1 MKNMAKYVREGAWR
15 YGLEEEAK
23 FVSPRR
29 TMEETLL
36 ALAKEDKRIC
46 FVISE
51 GMVTEPYQTAGIHP
65 YRTIGLGIAEENT
78 ILVASGLAKEGLT
91 PVYTYMGWM
100 LGVAYNVIFQ
110 SVATDNL
117 NVKMIMTTR
126 GWAGGGA
133 SHHEINDI
141 AFMRCIP
148 QILIMAPADPIELIK
163 VLKAGMGY
171 NGATFIRVYGQAV
184 PNLYEESYPF
194 EIGKASVVRDGGDIS
209 IISFGTELWR
219 SLKAADILA
228 NKGIQARV
236 INMSTLKPMDDE
248 AILSAARETGAIVTA
263 EDHNILGG
271 IGEAV
276 ARIVC
281 KNYPIPMD
289 TVGVRDRFSQSTVDK
304 PGGWALLEEAYN
316 LTAKDIA
323 EATMK
328 TFRRKR

>member
-1 MKNMAKYVREGAWR
+1 MVRYIREGAWR
-15 YGLEEEAK
+15 YSSGDEGK
-23 FVSPRR
+23 FVAPRR
-29 TMEETLL
+29 TMDETLM
-36 ALAKEDKRIC
+36 ALAKQDKRIC

-51 GMVTEPYQTAGIHP
+51 GMVTEPYQAAGIHP

-78 ILVASGLAKEGLT
+78 ILVASGLAKEGLI
-91 PVYTYMGWM
+91 PVYSYMGWM

-117 NVKMIMTTR
+117 NVKLIMTAR

-148 QILIMAPADPIELIK
+148 QILIMAPADPVELAK
-163 VLKAGMGY
+163 VLTAGMKY
-171 NGATFIRVYGQAV
+171 HGATYIRVYGQVV
-184 PNLYEESYPF
+184 PNLYEDDYPF
-194 EIGKASVVRDGGDIS
+194 EIGKASIIREGGDLS

-228 NKGIQARV
+228 SEGIEARV
-236 INMSTLKPMDDE
+236 INMSTLKPLDEE
-248 AILSAARETGAIVTA
+248 AILLAAKETGAIVTA

-271 IGEAV
+271 LGEAV
-276 ARIVC
+276 ARVVC
-281 KNYPIPMD
+281 KNHPVPMD

-304 PGGWALLEEAYN
+304 PGGWALLEEVYN

-323 EATMK
+323 EAARK
-328 TFRRKR
+328 TFDRKR